1 MNLLSQSAL
10 KLENRSYLIV
20 SEKILNWNSCLVVLK
35 NSRIFRISFFA
46 CHLNWIQFTLHILN
60 IKTLPHFAK
69 MILLYIEGSI
79 SIFESNQLVV
89 HNEFELFFCFI
100 SFADQISLFC
110 FTQNMAISCHIVEA
124 FKYTIVGNRDT
135 IHKKLNNLGRRS
147 INFTHLT
154 NTDANT
160 LNIKQ
165 KTHFVI
171 FKSLP
176 NWWTNFRKK
185 ISNRNNYIS
194 L

>member
-1 MNLLSQSAL
+1 MFGCF
-10 KLENRSYLIV
+10 
-20 SEKILNWNSCLVVLK
+20 EKFTDFSNFIFLRAIWIEFKSHFIFWISK
-35 NSRIFRISFFA
+35 HFRILLKWFFYISKVA
-46 CHLNWIQFTLHILN
+46 YQFLNQINWWYTMN
-60 IKTLPHFAK
+60 
-69 MILLYIEGSI
+69 
-79 SIFESNQLVV
+79 SNL
-89 HNEFELFFCFI
+89 
-100 SFADQISLFC
+100 FADQISIFC
-110 FTQNMAISCHIVEA
+110 FTQNMAIFCHIVEA

-135 IHKKLNNLGRRS
+135 IHNKLNNLGRRS

-176 NWWTNFRKK
+176 SWWTNFRKK